1 MRLQIRLRHGRGRPA
16 LSAAGALAGAAAL
29 LVLGTAAAGDG
40 IQHVNAS
47 FSQLSSDSPTGQP
60 FSGVAAVGAL
70 FPAALFPAGTTAG
83 SVSRPATNG
92 AHFCTASVVDSPA
105 GNLAVTAAHCV
116 TGKDFTVV
124 FVPGYH
130 NGQAPYGAWR
140 VTRVFT
146 DPAWSASADP
156 DDDVAFLQLA
166 PNADGVN
173 VESVTGAERLKAGSP
188 DRALVKVIGYP
199 SDTDEPV
206 WCVNWTREFSSTQ
219 LEFDCGGYPDGTS
232 GGPFLIGVSPVSG
245 EGTVIG
251 VIGGYQQGGDTDA
264 VSYSI
269 VFGANVAS
277 LYREAEAGGLPA
289 CAGYR
294 GVLVT
299 GVRWLPGC
307 AGRRDDRIELGRAP
321 PPSAASPRRRR
332 SP

>member
-1 MRLQIRLRHGRGRPA
+1 MRLRVRLPCRRGRLVLA
-16 LSAAGALAGAAAL
+16 AVGAVAGAVAGAAAL
-29 LVLGTAAAGDG
+29 GALGSDAASPAGDA
-40 IQHVNAS
+40 IQHVRGS
-47 FSQLSSDSPTGQP
+47 FLQLTSDSPTGQA

-70 FPAALFPAGTTAG
+70 FPAAASPAAASPAGTTTG
-83 SVSRPATNG
+83 SASGLG

-116 TGKDFTVV
+116 TGKALSVV

-130 NGQAPYGAWR
+130 NGQAPYGTWR
-140 VTRVFT
+140 VTRIFT
-146 DPAWSASADP
+146 DAAWSASADP

-173 VESVTGAERLKAGSP
+173 VESVTGAERLEAGSP

-219 LEFDCGGYPDGTS
+219 LVFDCGGYPDGTS
-232 GGPFLIGVSPVSG
+232 GGPFLTDVSPVSG
-245 EGTVIG
+245 DGTVIG

-277 LYREAEAGGLPA
+277 LYQEAEAGGLPGRA
-289 CAGYR
+289 AF
-294 GVLVT
+294 T
-299 GVRWLPGC
+299 GLCWA
-307 AGRRDDRIELGRAP
+307 AGRLRRARRAP
-321 PPSAASPRRRR
+321 PRSAASPRRRR